1 MIANNIMRSPAKLGA
16 YLDDILFPASRLEI
30 LQCAEENEAPDTL
43 LDAIENL
50 PDRRYWSLD
59 DIVSKFIA
67 KA

>member
-1 MIANNIMRSPAKLGA
+1 MIVRNIVRSPAKLGA

-30 LQCAEENEAPDTL
+30 LQCAEENEAPDII

-50 PDRRYWSLD
+50 PERRYWSLD
-59 DIVSKFIA
+59 DIVSKFRA